1 MSIEQKT
8 INTIRVLSAE
18 MIEKANSGHP
28 GLPLGAAPM
37 AFTLWGRSMNHNP
50 KNPKWINRDRFI
62 LSAGHGSALLYSL
75 LHLFDY
81 GLTTEDIKNF
91 RQLDSKTPGHPEY
104 GHTVGVEVTTG
115 PLGQG
120 MANAVGMAMAE
131 AHLAARFNKDGYNII
146 DHYTYVLAG
155 DGCMMEGIG
164 YEAASLAGSLGLG
177 KLIVLY
183 DSNSITIEGSTDLA
197 FHEDVCKRFQA
208 MGWET
213 LEVEDG
219 NDIEDIYE
227 KIEEA
232 KKNLSQPTLIK
243 VTTEIGYGA
252 PGKQGKASAHGEPLG
267 EEELK
272 AMKEAFNWTEE
283 PFVVPE
289 DVKEF
294 MAQLIKKGIEANEE
308 WNRMYEEYKEKYPEL
323 AKELE
328 DWLELKLPMDYLES
342 DEFWSF
348 EKDMSTRE
356 ASGTVINR
364 IAEKLPNLIGGS
376 ADLAPS
382 NKTYMKSREDF
393 SKENYGGSNIRFGVR
408 EHAMAGVVNGM
419 FLHGGLRAYCGTF
432 FVFSDYMKHSM
443 RLASLMNLPAIYV
456 LTHDSIGVGEDGPTH
471 QPIEQLAM
479 FRSMPNFVVFR
490 PADARETAAAWY
502 TALTRKTGPTGLVLT
517 RQNLPLLEGTGKDAL
532 KGAYILKKEKKDLD
546 LILLATGS
554 EVHLVLEAAKV
565 LEEKGIGVRVVS
577 MPSWEIFEEQSHE
590 YKEEVLPS
598 KVEKRLAVEAA
609 ASLGWHKYVGL
620 KGKVIAMESFG
631 ASGPGNQ
638 LFEKFGFTVDN
649 IVEKA
654 LELVE

>member
-1 MSIEQKT
+1 
-8 INTIRVLSAE
+8 
-18 MIEKANSGHP
+18 
-28 GLPLGAAPM
+28 
-37 AFTLWGRSMNHNP
+37 
-50 KNPKWINRDRFI
+50 
-62 LSAGHGSALLYSL
+62 
-75 LHLFDY
+75 
-81 GLTTEDIKNF
+81 
-91 RQLDSKTPGHPEY
+91 
-104 GHTVGVEVTTG
+104 
-115 PLGQG
+115 
-120 MANAVGMAMAE
+120 
-131 AHLAARFNKDGYNII
+131 
-146 DHYTYVLAG
+146 
-155 DGCMMEGIG
+155 
-164 YEAASLAGSLGLG
+164 
-177 KLIVLY
+177 
-183 DSNSITIEGSTDLA
+183 
-197 FHEDVCKRFQA
+197 
-208 MGWET
+208 
-213 LEVEDG
+213 
-219 NDIEDIYE
+219 
-227 KIEEA
+227 
-232 KKNLSQPTLIK
+232 
-243 VTTEIGYGA
+243 
-252 PGKQGKASAHGEPLG
+252 
-267 EEELK
+267 
-272 AMKEAFNWTEE
+272 
-283 PFVVPE
+283 
-289 DVKEF
+289 

-565 LEEKGIGVRVVS
+565 LEEKGIGVR
-577 MPSWEIFEEQSHE
+577 
-590 YKEEVLPS
+590 
-598 KVEKRLAVEAA
+598 
-609 ASLGWHKYVGL
+609 
-620 KGKVIAMESFG
+620 
-631 ASGPGNQ
+631 
-638 LFEKFGFTVDN
+638 
-649 IVEKA
+649 
-654 LELVE
+654 